1 MGVSAMLRSL
11 AAAWA
16 LVAVFAGAPA
26 SVAQDLPIAAF
37 AGQFAGTGLARND
50 LSEYFDLTVRDLG
63 VTIAVRGQG
72 FTLTWTTVLRD
83 RGDPDNP
90 TARRKSTT
98 LDFVAS
104 GRAGVFRGAT
114 PSDPMSGQPYAWAR
128 IKGQTLTVHSLV
140 ISADGSYEMHTYDRT
155 LTPFG
160 MDLKFTRVSDGE
172 PTRSVTAKLT
182 KEAN

>member
-1 MGVSAMLRSL
+1 MLAL
-11 AAAWA
+11 AT
-16 LVAVFAGAPA
+16 VFAGAPA
-26 SVAQDLPIAAF
+26 GAAGDLPIAAF
-37 AGQFAGTGLARND
+37 AGQYLGKGLARTP
-50 LSEYFDLTVRDLG
+50 SEYFDLTTRDLG
-63 VTIAVRGQG
+63 VTITVRGQG
-72 FTLTWTTVLRD
+72 FTVTWTTVIRD

-90 TARRKSTT
+90 TAKRKSAT

-104 GRAGVFRGAT
+104 GRAGVFRGAA

-140 ISADGSYEMHTYDRT
+140 ITGDGSYEMHTYDRT

-172 PTRSVTAKLT
+172 PTSSVTAKLT

>member
-1 MGVSAMLRSL
+1 MLRNL
-11 AAAWA
+11 AAVGAV
-16 LVAVFAGAPA
+16 VAVFAGAPA

-37 AGQFAGTGLARND
+37 AGQYLGKGLARND
-50 LSEYFDLTVRDLG
+50 LSEYFDMTVRDLG

-72 FTLTWTTVLRD
+72 FNLAWTTVIRN
-83 RGDPDNP
+83 PDKP
-90 TARRKSTT
+90 TAKRKSTA
-98 LDFVAS
+98 LDFVAT
-104 GRAGVFRGAT
+104 GRAGVFRSAT

>member
-1 MGVSAMLRSL
+1 MGVSAMLRNL

-37 AGQFAGTGLARND
+37 AGQFVGTGLARDD

-72 FTLTWTTVLRD
+72 FNLAWTTVLRD

-90 TARRKSTT
+90 TAKRKTT
-98 LDFVAS
+98 ALDFVAT

-128 IKGQTLTVHSLV
+128 IKGQTLTVHLLV
-140 ISADGSYEMHTYDRT
+140 IAADGSYEMHTYDRT

-182 KEAN
+182 KQAN

>member
-1 MGVSAMLRSL
+1 MLRSL
-11 AAAWA
+11 TAALA
-16 LVAVFAGAPA
+16 LAAVLAGAPA
-26 SVAQDLPIAAF
+26 GAAGDLPIAAF
-37 AGQFAGTGLARND
+37 AGQFVGKGLARND
-50 LSEYFDLTVRDLG
+50 LSEYFDLTARDLG
-63 VTIAVRGQG
+63 VRIAVRGQG
-72 FTLTWTTVLRD
+72 FTLSWTTVLRD

-90 TARRKSTT
+90 TAKRKSTT

-140 ISADGSYEMHTYDRT
+140 IAGDGSYEMHTYDRT